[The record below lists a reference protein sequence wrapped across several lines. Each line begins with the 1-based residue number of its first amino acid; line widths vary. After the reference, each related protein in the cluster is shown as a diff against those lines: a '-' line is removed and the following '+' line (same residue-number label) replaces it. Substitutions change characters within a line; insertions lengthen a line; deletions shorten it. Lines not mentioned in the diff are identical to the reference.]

1 MSTRQLFLMRHGKAE
16 ADTSGQRDHERALA
30 PRGLLSAADQARCFP
45 PATGDAMLVSA
56 AMRTQQTADALF
68 STWRDLGVDEADLP
82 LRRDTAS
89 GYLATAGQW
98 MDLIAMESGHPRL
111 WIVGHNP
118 GISHL
123 VMELTGDYIGMAT
136 ADIVSIALDI
146 PDWQDITAGSGRV
159 LHHRTGRGV

>member
-16 ADTSGQRDHERALA
+16 AGTSGQRHHERALA
-30 PRGLLSAADQARCFP
+30 PRGLLSAADQARCFT
-45 PATGDAMLVSA
+45 PAAGDAMLVSDA
-56 AMRTQQTADALF
+56 VRTQQTADVLY
-68 STWRDLGVDEADLP
+68 STWRDLGIEEADLP

-98 MDLIAMESGHPRL
+98 MDLIAMQSGHPRL

-123 VMELTGDYIGMAT
+123 VMELTGDYIGMTT

-146 PDWQDITAGSGRV
+146 PGWPDIAAGSGRV

>member
-16 ADTSGQRDHERALA
+16 ASASGQRDHERALA
-30 PRGLLSAADQARCFP
+30 PWGLLNAADQARCFP
-45 PATGDAMLVSA
+45 PAAGDVMLVSDA
-56 AMRTQQTADALF
+56 VRTQQTADVLF

-123 VMELTGDYIGMAT
+123 VMELTGDYIGMTT

>member
-16 ADTSGQRDHERALA
+16 AGMSGQRDHERALA
-30 PRGLLSAADQARCFP
+30 PRGLLSAANQARCFP
-45 PATGDAMLVSA
+45 PATGDAMLVSD

-123 VMELTGDYIGMAT
+123 VMELTGDYIGMTT

-146 PDWQDITAGSGRV
+146 PDWRDIAAGSGRV

>member
-16 ADTSGQRDHERALA
+16 AGTSGQRDHERALA

-45 PATGDAMLVSA
+45 PAAGDAMLVSDA
-56 AMRTQQTADALF
+56 VRTQQTADVLY
-68 STWRDLGVDEADLP
+68 STWRDLGIEEADLP

-98 MDLIAMESGHPRL
+98 MDLIVMQSGHPRL

-123 VMELTGDYIGMAT
+123 VMELTGDYIGMTT

-146 PDWQDITAGSGRV
+146 PGWPDIAAGSGRV

>member
-1 MSTRQLFLMRHGKAE
+1 MRHGKAE
-16 ADTSGQRDHERALA
+16 GGKSGQRDHDRDLA

-45 PATGDAMLVSA
+45 PAAGDAMLVSDA
-56 AMRTQQTADALF
+56 VRTRQTADVLY
-68 STWRDLGVDEADLP
+68 STWRDLGIEEANLP

-98 MDLIAMESGHPRL
+98 MDLIAMESAPPRL
-111 WIVGHNP
+111 WIIGHNP

-123 VMELTGDYIGMAT
+123 VMELTGDYIGMTT

>member
-1 MSTRQLFLMRHGKAE
+1 MRHGKAE
-16 ADTSGQRDHERALA
+16 AGRSGQRDHERALA

-45 PATGDAMLVSA
+45 PAAGDAMLVSDA
-56 AMRTQQTADALF
+56 VRTQQTADVLY
-68 STWRDLGVDEADLP
+68 STWRDLGIEEADLP

-98 MDLIAMESGHPRL
+98 MDLIVMQSGHPRL

-123 VMELTGDYIGMAT
+123 VMELTGDYIGMTT

-146 PDWQDITAGSGRV
+146 PGWPDIAAGSGRV

>member
-16 ADTSGQRDHERALA
+16 AGTSGQRDHERALA
-30 PRGLLSAADQARCFP
+30 PRGLLSTADQARCFP
-45 PATGDAMLVSA
+45 PAAGDAMLVSDA
-56 AMRTQQTADALF
+56 VRTQQTADVLY
-68 STWRDLGVDEADLP
+68 STWRDLGIEEADLP

-98 MDLIAMESGHPRL
+98 MDLIAMQSGHPRL

-123 VMELTGDYIGMAT
+123 VMELTGDYIGMTT

-146 PDWQDITAGSGRV
+146 PGWPDIAAGSGRV

>member
-1 MSTRQLFLMRHGKAE
+1 MRHGKAE
-16 ADTSGQRDHERALA
+16 AGTSGQRDHERALA

-45 PATGDAMLVSA
+45 PAAGDAMLVSDA
-56 AMRTQQTADALF
+56 VRTQQTADVLY
-68 STWRDLGVDEADLP
+68 STWRDLGIEEADLP

-98 MDLIAMESGHPRL
+98 MDLIVMQSGHPRL

-123 VMELTGDYIGMAT
+123 VMELTGDYIGMTT

-146 PDWQDITAGSGRV
+146 PGWPDIAADSGRV

>member
-16 ADTSGQRDHERALA
+16 AGTSGQRDHERALA

-45 PATGDAMLVSA
+45 PAAGDAMLVSDA
-56 AMRTQQTADALF
+56 VRTQQTADVLY
-68 STWRDLGVDEADLP
+68 STWRDLGIEEADLP

-98 MDLIAMESGHPRL
+98 MDLIVMQSGHPRL

-123 VMELTGDYIGMAT
+123 VMELTGDYIGMTT

-146 PDWQDITAGSGRV
+146 PGWPDIAADSGRV

>member
-1 MSTRQLFLMRHGKAE
+1 
-16 ADTSGQRDHERALA
+16 
-30 PRGLLSAADQARCFP
+30 
-45 PATGDAMLVSA
+45 MLVSDA
-56 AMRTQQTADALF
+56 VRTQQTADVLY
-68 STWRDLGVDEADLP
+68 STWRDLGIEEADLP

-98 MDLIAMESGHPRL
+98 MDLIVMQSGHPRL

-123 VMELTGDYIGMAT
+123 VMELTGDYIGMTT

-146 PDWQDITAGSGRV
+146 PGWPDIAADSGRV

>member
-16 ADTSGQRDHERALA
+16 AGTSGQRDHERALA
-30 PRGLLSAADQARCFP
+30 PRGLLSAADQARCFL
-45 PATGDAMLVSA
+45 PAPGDAMLVSDA
-56 AMRTQQTADALF
+56 VRTRQTADVLF
-68 STWRDLGVDEADLP
+68 STWGDLGVGETDLP
-82 LRRDTAS
+82 VRRDTAS

-98 MDLIAMESGHPRL
+98 MDLIAMESGHPRI

-123 VMELTGDYIGMAT
+123 VMELTGDYIGMTT

-146 PDWQDITAGSGRV
+146 PDWPDLLPGRGRV
-159 LHHRTGRGV
+159 LQHRTGRGV